1 MVSKPFSFRLPD
13 AGVQALEALQIEGET
28 LNQTAQRF
36 LMESL
41 GLSTDT
47 PLKLSTPVDIQVLV
61 RQEVENAIANS
72 ERLQELQQII
82 TKVDKRLGE
91 LSVWERTLHLLGS
104 HQLVRLQL

>member
-13 AGVQALEALQIEGET
+13 AGVQALEALQIQGET

-47 PLKLSTPVDIQVLV
+47 PPKLSTTVDIEEFK
-61 RQEVENAIANS
+61 REVEAS
-72 ERLQELQQII
+72 
-82 TKVDKRLGE
+82 LGE
-91 LSVWERTLHLLGS
+91 VRS
-104 HQLVRLQL
+104 QLEELRGKLKAR